1 MHFKILKIFLI
12 AIGFGDIKRVSIEN
26 RIKEFFI
33 SLLEKNNINSNKLN
47 ENNTKINLATVN
59 LNTLKEGVLYKFAKC
74 CSPVLPDEIIGFI
87 TRGNGISI
95 HKKNCKNIMYYIKNN
110 KLDNII
116 SLNWDDIKS
125 NIKVEINILAKDR
138 KGLLQD
144 VLKSISDKTV
154 NLLTCQAQVNNNSL
168 ANIQLI
174 LEVPKNFNIKNIEST
189 IKSKFNNEI
198 VSLDYKSI

>member
-1 MHFKILKIFLI
+1 MFCW
-12 AIGFGDIKRVSIEN
+12 
-26 RIKEFFI
+26 RISSFHY
-33 SLLEKNNINSNKLN
+33 LLQICC
-47 ENNTKINLATVN
+47 NNTKINLATVN

-125 NIKVEINILAKDR
+125 NIKTLPEQI
-138 KGLLQD
+138 
-144 VLKSISDKTV
+144 
-154 NLLTCQAQVNNNSL
+154 
-168 ANIQLI
+168 
-174 LEVPKNFNIKNIEST
+174 
-189 IKSKFNNEI
+189 
-198 VSLDYKSI
+198 